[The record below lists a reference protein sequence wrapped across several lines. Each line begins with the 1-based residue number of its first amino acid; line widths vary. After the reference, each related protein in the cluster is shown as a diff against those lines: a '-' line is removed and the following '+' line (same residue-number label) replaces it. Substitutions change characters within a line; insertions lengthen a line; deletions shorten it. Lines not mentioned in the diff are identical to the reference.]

1 MFDLIT
7 NAVCQTAL
15 SAVVVALGILFRFRR
30 TDGEIG
36 SIGHFY
42 EIQCVDNLLES
53 LGEIRVWWEFQRLA
67 LQNVLDFAFTLVV
80 GLRSRLLLKF
90 VFFVWKVCRI
100 DDGICNFHELTRR
113 NGNMAKTVHARVASL
128 V

>member
-30 TDGEIG
+30 TGGEIG

-53 LGEIRVWWEFQRLA
+53 LGEIRVWREFQRLA
-67 LQNVLDFAFTLVV
+67 LQNVLDFAFMLVV
-80 GLRSRLLLKF
+80 GFRSTLLFNLFSSFGKF
-90 VFFVWKVCRI
+90 VESTMEFAI
-100 DDGICNFHELTRR
+100 STN
-113 NGNMAKTVHARVASL
+113 
-128 V
+128 